1 MGTSWGL
8 GYRVGRGI
16 SRKLQWVALA
26 AVVLV
31 GISAFISWSKQKV
44 ESERVGAQ
52 MAKERAELEKERSEK
67 LVSEETDRKYQEALT
82 PVCGAGFAALS
93 RKANKLVLDKKADAA
108 FELIRQCAD
117 YKELSQ
123 NSRDFLFALSSAAD
137 DESKNKEKAQEL
149 RNLALDK
156 AERKKS
162 GVSIGMARDQVLASN
177 WGKPRKIN
185 RTSGVNYEHE
195 QWVYDGGYL
204 YFQQGI
210 LTTIQN

>member
-1 MGTSWGL
+1 MGASWGP

-16 SRKLQWVALA
+16 SKNLKWVALA
-26 AVVLV
+26 VAVLV
-31 GISAFISWSKQKV
+31 GISAFINWSKQKV

-52 MAKERAELEKERSEK
+52 MAKEHAQLEKERAEK

-82 PVCGAGFAALS
+82 PVCGAGFEALS
-93 RKANKLVLDKKADAA
+93 RKANKLVLDKKADTA
-108 FELIRQCAD
+108 FELVRQCAD

-137 DESKNKEKAQEL
+137 TESKNKENAQEL
-149 RNLALDK
+149 RNLAVDK

-162 GVSIGMARDQVLASN
+162 GVSVGMTRDEVLASN

-185 RTSGVNYEHE
+185 RTRSL
-195 QWVYDGGYL
+195 GGRSR
-204 YFQQGI
+204 I
-210 LTTIQN
+210 

>member
-8 GYRVGRGI
+8 GYRVGSGI
-16 SRKLQWVALA
+16 SRNLKWVALA

-31 GISAFISWSKQKV
+31 GFSTFISWSKQKV
-44 ESERVGAQ
+44 EAERVGAQ
-52 MAKERAELEKERSEK
+52 MAKERAELEKERAKK
-67 LVSEETDRKYQEALT
+67 LVSEETDRKYQEALA

-137 DESKNKEKAQEL
+137 DESKNKEYAQEL

-162 GVSIGMARDQVLASN
+162 GVRIGMTREQVLASN

-185 RTSGVNYEHE
+185 RTSGVNYENE
-195 QWVYDGGYL
+195 QWVYGGGYL
-204 YFQQGI
+204 YFQDGV
-210 LTTIQN
+210 LHTVQN